1 MPEPKDYWRHV
12 RDQDFTKS
20 LDLSEP
26 GKTIPLVWHTDG
38 VKIYKN
44 QKVWIYSYSSMVRK
58 SGVSIENKGVL
69 AIIRD
74 STLAKPQ
81 THDTMAELIGW
92 ICKTLQTGR
101 YPVTDWQGNPWPQK
115 SREHKLAGQYFTTGQ
130 WRACFSAFKG
140 DLEARVLV
148 HKMIRNYMANMIC
161 EHCPAGKLLSYADF
175 RRNAPWT
182 SVRFS
187 HQDFLDLNP
196 PHRQSAWTNVP
207 GWTKERNLED

>member
-44 QKVWIYSYSSMVRK
+44 QKVWIYNYSSMVRK

-101 YPVTDWQGNPWPQK
+101 YPVTDWQGT
-115 SREHKLAGQYFTTGQ
+115 HG
-130 WRACFSAFKG
+130 
-140 DLEARVLV
+140 
-148 HKMIRNYMANMIC
+148 
-161 EHCPAGKLLSYADF
+161 
-175 RRNAPWT
+175 RRNPENTNWLDNILPQVSGVLAFQLSKEIWKH
-182 SVRFS
+182 V
-187 HQDFLDLNP
+187 FLCT
-196 PHRQSAWTNVP
+196 R
-207 GWTKERNLED
+207 